1 MMELLDDIKIKCARC
16 GLFFSVA
23 RASIDPVSYTY
34 EHGENEM
41 GDEIGY
47 VIHDE
52 VECERCKNQISF
64 KISGFEYPVGAFNA
78 EHNEISGGEY
88 VEYPHVGIVDE
99 GEFEVFTVRK
109 TPNDP
114 GIFTRATEILQSLY
128 GSTATFRD
136 GQYEAIEATMTQ
148 NRTLVVQRTGWGK
161 SLVYFICTKLMREK
175 NRGVTMVVS
184 PLLVLMENQIEA
196 AEKMGL
202 RCDVLNSTTKE
213 RRTDILQALEHDEL
227 DLILVTPE
235 TLFSDDIQAKLKN
248 IRIGLFVID
257 EAHCISDWG
266 HDFRL
271 EYGRLK
277 TIIQQLP
284 VTVPILATTA
294 TANDRVVADLQ
305 AQLGNEVFVSRGP
318 LTRDSLYI
326 QVLNK
331 PGRIER
337 YAWILETL
345 PKLPG
350 SGIIY
355 CLTQRDCDY
364 LADFLKQNGI
374 CAEAYYSRGTR
385 EGEEL
390 NHEIEEKFRNNQLK
404 VIVATIK
411 LGMGYDKGDIAF
423 VIHYQMPQNIVSYY
437 QQIGRAGRNIDKAY
451 IFLMYGKEDEDIL
464 NYFINTAFPTE
475 NETTRLVNLLGDHD
489 GVGIGKIRSAM
500 NIRNA
505 RIDKAL
511 AFLIND
517 GFVRKE
523 KSAYYLTPKR
533 YVYNHEH
540 YDTITSIRRQE
551 MEQMKLLVQTKE
563 CYSRYIVSCLDDKT
577 ATDCGHCSNCAG
589 KELFPSKVSTH
600 SIHLAE
606 EYINKLIIPIE
617 PRKQWAYSSVT
628 QQKRIA
634 HINQPGFCISKYGD
648 AGYGE
653 LVKQGKYS
661 KEKRFCDELV
671 GKSAQMLRP
680 FVKEHEITHICPVPS
695 LRSDLVQDFAA
706 RLAESL
712 KLEIVD
718 ALHKS
723 AARQQKEM
731 ENSAYQCANAY
742 QSFAVK
748 ENVRIPRNILLVDD
762 MVDSRWTFTVCGYRL
777 MEAGAE
783 NIYPFALADSGNRE
797 D

>member
-1 MMELLDDIKIKCARC
+1 MRQRPNN
-16 GLFFSVA
+16 S
-23 RASIDPVSYTY
+23 
-34 EHGENEM
+34 
-41 GDEIGY
+41 EI
-47 VIHDE
+47 
-52 VECERCKNQISF
+52 
-64 KISGFEYPVGAFNA
+64 FN
-78 EHNEISGGEY
+78 
-88 VEYPHVGIVDE
+88 
-99 GEFEVFTVRK
+99 K
-109 TPNDP
+109 
-114 GIFTRATEILQSLY
+114 ATEILRSLY
-128 GSTATFRD
+128 GSMATFRD

-161 SLVYFICTKLMREK
+161 SLVYFICTKLMREQK
-175 NRGVTMVVS
+175 RGVTMVVS

-196 AEKMGL
+196 AETMGL
-202 RCDVLNSTTKE
+202 RCNVLNSTTKD
-213 RRTDILQALEHDEL
+213 RRTEILQALERDEL

-235 TLFSDDIQAKLKN
+235 TLFSDEVQEKLKN

-277 TIIQQLP
+277 TIIQQIP
-284 VTVPILATTA
+284 GTVPILATTA

-305 AQLGNEVFVSRGP
+305 AQLGDRVFVSRGP
-318 LTRDSLYI
+318 LTRDSLYLQI
-326 QVLNK
+326 LNK
-331 PGRIER
+331 PGKIER

-374 CAEAYYSRGTR
+374 AAEAYYSRSTK

-390 NHEIEEKFRNNQLK
+390 NREVEERFRKNQLK

-423 VIHYQMPQNIVSYY
+423 VIHYQMPQNVVSYY
-437 QQIGRAGRNIDKAY
+437 QQIGRAGRNIDKAC
-451 IFLMYGKEDEDIL
+451 IFLMYGKEDEYIL

-475 NETTRLVNLLGDHD
+475 SETACLVNLIGDHD
-489 GVGIGKIRSAM
+489 GIKIGQIRSAM
-500 NIRNA
+500 NIRNG

-511 AFLIND
+511 AFLLND

-533 YVYNHEH
+533 FVYDRNH
-540 YDTITSIRRQE
+540 YDAVTSIRRQE
-551 MEQMKLLVQTKE
+551 MEQMKQLVKTKE

-577 ATDCGHCSNCAG
+577 AANCGHCTNCTG
-589 KELFPSKVSTH
+589 KELYPSEVSAQATH
-600 SIHLAE
+600 VAE
-606 EYINKLIIPIE
+606 AYINKLIIPIE
-617 PRKQWAYSSVT
+617 PRKQWVYSAVT

-680 FVKEHEITHICPVPS
+680 FVKEHGITHICPVPS
-695 LRSDLVQDFAA
+695 LRSDLVHDFAV
-706 RLAESL
+706 RLSESL
-712 KLEIVD
+712 KLEFVE
-718 ALHKS
+718 LLNKS
-723 AARQQKEM
+723 SARQQKEM

-748 ENVRIPRNILLVDD
+748 EDICIPLNILLVDD

-783 NIYPFALADSGNRE
+783 KIYPFALADSGNRE

>member
-1 MMELLDDIKIKCARC
+1 MRQRPNN
-16 GLFFSVA
+16 S
-23 RASIDPVSYTY
+23 
-34 EHGENEM
+34 
-41 GDEIGY
+41 EI
-47 VIHDE
+47 
-52 VECERCKNQISF
+52 
-64 KISGFEYPVGAFNA
+64 FN
-78 EHNEISGGEY
+78 
-88 VEYPHVGIVDE
+88 
-99 GEFEVFTVRK
+99 K
-109 TPNDP
+109 
-114 GIFTRATEILQSLY
+114 ATEILRSLY
-128 GSTATFRD
+128 GSMATFRD

-161 SLVYFICTKLMREK
+161 SLVYFICTKLMREQK
-175 NRGVTMVVS
+175 RGVTMVVS

-196 AEKMGL
+196 AETMGL
-202 RCDVLNSTTKE
+202 RCNVLNSTTKD
-213 RRTDILQALEHDEL
+213 RRTEILQALERDEL

-235 TLFSDDIQAKLKN
+235 TLFSDEVQEKLKN

-277 TIIQQLP
+277 TIIQQIP
-284 VTVPILATTA
+284 GTVPILATTA

-305 AQLGNEVFVSRGP
+305 AQLGDRVFVSRGP
-318 LTRDSLYI
+318 LTRDSLYLQI
-326 QVLNK
+326 LNK
-331 PGRIER
+331 PGKIER

-374 CAEAYYSRGTR
+374 AAEAYYSRSTK

-390 NHEIEEKFRNNQLK
+390 NREVEERFRKNQLK

-423 VIHYQMPQNIVSYY
+423 VIHYQMPQNVVSYY
-437 QQIGRAGRNIDKAY
+437 QQIGRAGRNIDKAC
-451 IFLMYGKEDEDIL
+451 IFLMYRKEDEDIL

-475 NETTRLVNLLGDHD
+475 SETACLVNLIGDHD
-489 GVGIGKIRSAM
+489 GIKIGQIRSAM
-500 NIRNA
+500 NIRNG

-511 AFLIND
+511 AFLLND

-533 YVYNHEH
+533 FVYDRNH
-540 YDTITSIRRQE
+540 YDAVTSIRRQE
-551 MEQMKLLVQTKE
+551 MEQMKQLVKTKE

-577 ATDCGHCSNCAG
+577 AANCGHCTNCTG
-589 KELFPSKVSTH
+589 KELYPSEVSAQATH
-600 SIHLAE
+600 VAE
-606 EYINKLIIPIE
+606 AYINKLIIPIE
-617 PRKQWAYSSVT
+617 PRKQWVYSAVT

-680 FVKEHEITHICPVPS
+680 FVKEHGITHICPVPS
-695 LRSDLVQDFAA
+695 LRSDLVHDFAV
-706 RLAESL
+706 RLSESL
-712 KLEIVD
+712 KLEFVE
-718 ALHKS
+718 LLNKS
-723 AARQQKEM
+723 SARQQKEM

-748 ENVRIPRNILLVDD
+748 EDICIPLNILLVDD

-783 NIYPFALADSGNRE
+783 KIYPFALADSGNRE

>member
-1 MMELLDDIKIKCARC
+1 MRQR
-16 GLFFSVA
+16 SNN
-23 RASIDPVSYTY
+23 S
-34 EHGENEM
+34 
-41 GDEIGY
+41 EI
-47 VIHDE
+47 
-52 VECERCKNQISF
+52 
-64 KISGFEYPVGAFNA
+64 FN
-78 EHNEISGGEY
+78 
-88 VEYPHVGIVDE
+88 
-99 GEFEVFTVRK
+99 K
-109 TPNDP
+109 
-114 GIFTRATEILQSLY
+114 ATEILRSLY
-128 GSTATFRD
+128 GSMATFRD

-161 SLVYFICTKLMREK
+161 SLVYFICTKLMREQK
-175 NRGVTMVVS
+175 RGVTMVVS

-196 AEKMGL
+196 AETMGL
-202 RCDVLNSTTKE
+202 RCNVLNSTTKD
-213 RRTDILQALEHDEL
+213 RRTEILQALERDEL

-235 TLFSDDIQAKLKN
+235 TLFSDEVQEKLKN

-277 TIIQQLP
+277 TIIQQIP
-284 VTVPILATTA
+284 GTVPILATTA

-305 AQLGNEVFVSRGP
+305 AQLGDRVFVSRGP
-318 LTRDSLYI
+318 LTRDSLYLQI
-326 QVLNK
+326 LNK
-331 PGRIER
+331 PGKIER

-374 CAEAYYSRGTR
+374 AAEAYYSRSTK

-390 NHEIEEKFRNNQLK
+390 NREVEERFRKNQLK

-423 VIHYQMPQNIVSYY
+423 VIHYQMPQNVVSYY

-475 NETTRLVNLLGDHD
+475 SETACLVNLIGDHD
-489 GVGIGKIRSAM
+489 GIKIGQIRSAM
-500 NIRNA
+500 NIRNG

-511 AFLIND
+511 AFLLND

-533 YVYNHEH
+533 FVYDRNH
-540 YDTITSIRRQE
+540 YDAVTSIRRQE
-551 MEQMKLLVQTKE
+551 MEQMKQLVKTKE

-577 ATDCGHCSNCAG
+577 AANCGHCTNCTG
-589 KELFPSKVSTH
+589 KELYPSEVSAQATH
-600 SIHLAE
+600 VAE
-606 EYINKLIIPIE
+606 AYINKLIIPIE
-617 PRKQWAYSSVT
+617 PRKQWVYSAVT

-680 FVKEHEITHICPVPS
+680 FVKEHGITHICPVPS
-695 LRSDLVQDFAA
+695 LRSDLVHDFAV
-706 RLAESL
+706 RLSESL
-712 KLEIVD
+712 KLEFVE
-718 ALHKS
+718 LLNKS
-723 AARQQKEM
+723 SARQQKEM

-748 ENVRIPRNILLVDD
+748 EDICIPLNILLVDD

-783 NIYPFALADSGNRE
+783 KIYPFALADSGNRE